1 MAGPKLDGAGQVRMV
16 TLLEAQVMLQKCHGI
31 VEGMAMDV
39 KNSRPVSGGVNQFKR
54 AATPLASKLKGQYG
68 MISDTLIS
76 MILASSR
83 GAGGDAVKVRTLREG
98 IASVRQQLE
107 IAEVQVMEKHAV
119 KDDKESASE
128 GSAAKD

>member
-1 MAGPKLDGAGQVRMV
+1 MAGVKLDGAGQVRIQTLHEAMV
-16 TLLEAQVMLQKCHGI
+16 LLQRCHGV

-39 KNSRPVSGGVNQFKR
+39 KNSRPTSGAVMQFKR
-54 AATPLASKLKGQYG
+54 VATPLASKLKGQYG
-68 MISDTLIS
+68 MISDVLIS

-83 GAGGDAVKVRTLREG
+83 GGGDQVKVRVLREG

-119 KDDKESASE
+119 GDDKHSADE
-128 GSAAKD
+128 GTVAHD

>member
-16 TLLEAQVMLQKCHGI
+16 TIHEALVMLQKCHGI

-39 KNSRPVSGGVNQFKR
+39 KNSRPVSGAVMQFKR

-68 MISDTLIS
+68 MISDTITS
-76 MILASSR
+76 MILASTR
-83 GAGGDAVKVRTLREG
+83 GGGDPVKVRVLREG

-107 IAEVQVMEKHAV
+107 IAEAQVLEKHAV
-119 KDDKESASE
+119 KDGKENADE
-128 GSAAKD
+128 GTAAHE

>member
-1 MAGPKLDGAGQVRMV
+1 MAGVKLDGAGQVRLQTIQEAMV
-16 TLLEAQVMLQKCHGI
+16 LLQRCHGV

-39 KNSRPVSGGVNQFKR
+39 KNSRPISGAVMQFKR

-76 MILASSR
+76 MILASTR
-83 GAGGDAVKVRTLREG
+83 GGGDPVKVRTLREG

-107 IAEVQVMEKHAV
+107 IAEAQVLEKHAV
-119 KDDKESASE
+119 HDEEEKTGEE
-128 GSAAKD
+128 

>member
-16 TLLEAQVMLQKCHGI
+16 TIQEAQVMLQRCHSI

-39 KNSRPVSGGVNQFKR
+39 KNSRPVSGAVMQFKR

-68 MISDTLIS
+68 MISDTITS
-76 MILASSR
+76 MILASTR
-83 GAGGDAVKVRTLREG
+83 GGGDQVKVRVLREG

-107 IAEVQVMEKHAV
+107 IAEVQVIEKHGV
-119 KDDKESASE
+119 HEDKEE
-128 GSAAKD
+128 KDTGTVAHE